1 MVLEIDMLI
10 PAKEQ
15 QHIKDIFSSKLKY
28 DVSILVFTQSFE
40 CSYCKESR
48 ELIEELASL
57 TDKIKV
63 QVYDFIEDAD
73 KARELAIDKIPAI
86 ALLGEKDYGIR
97 FFGIPAGY
105 EFGALIDDIIDVSNR
120 KSRLADTTKEALKRI
135 DKDVN
140 IKVFTTPT
148 CPYCPKM
155 VRLAH
160 QSAIENDHI
169 TAHMIDSIEFPQ
181 LANRYNVMA
190 VPKTVINDRIE
201 FEGAVPE
208 PYFVQYLLAAL
219 EEHSHT

>member
-1 MVLEIDMLI
+1 MLI

-15 QHIKDIFSSKLKY
+15 QHLRDIFASKLKH
-28 DVSILVFTQSFE
+28 DVRVVVFTQSFE

-48 ELIEELASL
+48 ELVEELAML

-63 QVYDFIEDAD
+63 EVYDFVNDAD
-73 KARELAIDKIPAI
+73 KARELSIDKIPAI
-86 ALLGEKDYGIR
+86 ALIGEKDYGIR
-97 FFGIPAGY
+97 FFGIPSGY
-105 EFGALIDDIIDVSNR
+105 EFGAFVDDIIDVSNR
-120 KSRLADTTKEALKRI
+120 RSRLANTTKEALKRI
-135 DKDVN
+135 NKNIN
-140 IKVFTTPT
+140 IKVFVTPT

-160 QSAIENDHI
+160 QSAIESDYI

-190 VPKTVINDRIE
+190 VPKTIINDTIE

-208 PYFVQYLLAAL
+208 PYFVQYLLAAV
-219 EEHSHT
+219 EEHPHT

>member
-1 MVLEIDMLI
+1 MLI

-15 QHIKDIFSSKLKY
+15 QHLRDIFASKLKH
-28 DVSILVFTQSFE
+28 DVRVVVFTQSFE

-48 ELIEELASL
+48 ELVEELAML

-63 QVYDFIEDAD
+63 EVYDFVNDAD
-73 KARELAIDKIPAI
+73 KARELSIDKIPAI

-105 EFGALIDDIIDVSNR
+105 EFGAFVDDIIDVSNR
-120 KSRLADTTKEALKRI
+120 RSRLANTTKEALKRI
-135 DKDVN
+135 NKNIN
-140 IKVFTTPT
+140 IKVFVTPT

-160 QSAIENDHI
+160 QSAIESDYV

-190 VPKTVINDRIE
+190 VPKTIINDMR
-201 FEGAVPE
+201 V
-208 PYFVQYLLAAL
+208 
-219 EEHSHT
+219 

>member
-1 MVLEIDMLI
+1 MLI

-15 QHIKDIFSSKLKY
+15 QHLRDIFASKLKH
-28 DVSILVFTQSFE
+28 DVRVVVFTQSFE

-48 ELIEELASL
+48 ELVEELAML

-63 QVYDFIEDAD
+63 EVYDFVNDAD
-73 KARELAIDKIPAI
+73 KARELSIDKIPAI

-105 EFGALIDDIIDVSNR
+105 EFGAFVDDIIDVSNR
-120 KSRLADTTKEALKRI
+120 RSRLANTTKEALKRI
-135 DKDVN
+135 NKNIN
-140 IKVFTTPT
+140 IKVFVTPT

-160 QSAIENDHI
+160 QSAIESDYI

-190 VPKTVINDRIE
+190 VPKTIINDTIE
-201 FEGAVPE
+201 FEGAG
-208 PYFVQYLLAAL
+208 QSLTLCSISLLQL
-219 EEHSHT
+219 RSIHIHE